1 MQPEK
6 FMSTANTSL
15 SCAACGRLNL
25 LGGVRCIYCGTH
37 YPPTLEFDM
46 GAADAPTS
54 APAVSSSASSAKRQG
69 KAAGAASSL
78 ALLLLKAKSLFTLF
92 KIGKIALT
100 FSTMLISIWAYA
112 RLFKLPF
119 AVGLVVCILIHE
131 LGHVFVNWR
140 KGLKQ
145 TAPMFIPFVG
155 AVIFI
160 KQFPDEPTIE
170 AESGAGG
177 PFAGTLAALVCL
189 WLGSST
195 GNPFWYALA
204 GLGFAINLFN
214 LAPFGQL
221 DGAHIASVFSP
232 QVWNGAMFV
241 LLLVALKLPF
251 YALWMV
257 LGANLLARMSHNE
270 APTRYL
276 LAAPM
281 IGLRMAALYIL
292 LCVGLSW
299 GLQQTGAYIGAE
311 NSVHPPQARTV
322 SPPLTSVHPTRPANV
337 ASLAAPVPATSSRKA
352 LSPAARALGHTLFY
366 VVVGILIAAA
376 CGVWVLVA
384 WLLCKAAN
392 EAMRTRSLVLPGLM
406 FGLFL
411 ILTFVP
417 LPFKT
422 GRVEMIASGAY
433 FVAAFAA
440 LACAAHQAYR
450 QTSTGYR
457 VRLAPVALLARCLGW
472 ASGGAMLVAYT
483 FNSAFVAAAVAAMML
498 AFYARFRWMP
508 LCVAAGWAESL
519 GDHARALDLLH
530 HAVIRTP
537 DSDTLARIWMRIA
550 RLNLLNDRG
559 EATLQALDARAAI
572 AQPRGNDL
580 QAAVVSLS
588 ELEIR
593 SASLMLLDRGDEAL
607 VCCEQ
612 MLQGG
617 PDDRLGPLRL
627 LTVHMRLSRLA
638 LLRGWHDEATAQ
650 AAWCIIAARKM
661 SAAYRTRLL
670 TTQAFALAAQG
681 NAAGARSASQQALKG
696 ARDPHSQ
703 AMAALVAAQLL
714 LNEGSAQ
721 AAERETTRALRLLPD
736 SLPCRYWHGCALVAL
751 GQEAGREQLHTLA
764 TQFPKEYWGREAA
777 NDLAPVLP

>member
-1 MQPEK
+1 MG
-6 FMSTANTSL
+6 TGNISL
-15 SCAACGRLNL
+15 SCGACGRLNL
-25 LGGVRCIYCGTH
+25 PGGVRCIYCGTH
-37 YPPTLEFDM
+37 YPPSLDFDM
-46 GAADAPTS
+46 GAVADAPAS
-54 APAVSSSASSAKRQG
+54 APAMSPSTSNAKRQG

-92 KIGKIALT
+92 KIGKVALT
-100 FSTMLISIWAYA
+100 FSTMLISILAYA
-112 RLFKLPF
+112 RLYKLPF

-177 PFAGTLAALVCL
+177 PFAGALAALVCL
-189 WLGSST
+189 WLGSLT

-204 GLGFAINLFN
+204 SFGFLINLFN

-232 QVWNGAMFV
+232 PVWNGVMLA
-241 LLLVALKLPF
+241 LLLVVLKLPF
-251 YALWMV
+251 YALWLL
-257 LGANLLARMSHNE
+257 LGANLLARMTHNG

-276 LAAPM
+276 LAAP
-281 IGLRMAALYIL
+281 IIRLRMAALYVL

-299 GLQQTGAYIGAE
+299 GIQHTGAYIGAE
-311 NSVHPPQARTV
+311 RREHSTQAKTV
-322 SPPLTSVHPTRPANV
+322 SAPPTAVHSASPGSSALITPTPSTPA
-337 ASLAAPVPATSSRKA
+337 PRKA

-376 CGVWVLVA
+376 GGVWLLVA
-384 WLLCKAAN
+384 YLLCKSAN
-392 EAMRTRSLVLPGLM
+392 EAMRARSFVLPALM
-406 FGLFL
+406 LGLFL

-422 GRVEMIASGAY
+422 GHVGLVASGAY
-433 FVAAFAA
+433 FAAGLAA
-440 LACAAHQAYR
+440 LACAAQQAYR
-450 QTSTGYR
+450 QTTTRYR
-457 VRLAPVALLARCLGW
+457 VRLAPIALLSRCLGW
-472 ASGGAMLVAYT
+472 ACGGAMLVAYT
-483 FNSAFVAAAVAAMML
+483 FNSAFVVVAVVIMIL

-519 GDHARALDLLH
+519 GDYARAQDLLH
-530 HAVIRTP
+530 RAVTRTP
-537 DSDTLARIWMRIA
+537 DSDTLRRIWMRVA

-559 EATLQALDARAAI
+559 EATLQALDARAALES
-572 AQPRGNDL
+572 PSGSDL
-580 QAAVVSLS
+580 QTAIGSLS
-588 ELEIR
+588 ELEVR
-593 SASLMLLDRGDEAL
+593 SASLMLLGRGEEAL
-607 VCCEQ
+607 ICCEQ

-638 LLRGWHDEATAQ
+638 LFRGWHDEATAQ
-650 AAWCIIAARKM
+650 AAWCIGAARKM
-661 SAAYRTRLL
+661 SALYRTRLL

-681 NAAGARSASQQALKG
+681 DAVGARAASEQTLKG
-696 ARDPHSQ
+696 SGDPHSQ

-714 LNEGSAQ
+714 LNEGRAP
-721 AAERETTRALRLLPD
+721 AAERETTRALRLLPN
-736 SLPCRYWHGCALVAL
+736 SLPCRYWHGRALMAL
-751 GQEAGREQLHTLA
+751 GQGTGREQLRALA
-764 TQFPKEYWGREAA
+764 AQFPKEHWGREAA
-777 NDLAPVLP
+777 HYLAPAIS